1 MQKPKIYVT
10 RMIPEEGLALLRQ
23 TTDMGVWP
31 HKRRMT
37 REEQLQAVRECRGLL
52 ATHDVRIDGDFLRE
66 CPPLRVVSNFGVGYD
81 NIDVAACTA
90 RGVLAGNTP
99 DVLSE
104 TTADLAFALIM
115 ATARRLVEMAEF
127 VKTDR
132 WQPDIGILDNLGVD
146 IHHAT
151 LGIIGLGRIG
161 SQVAK
166 RGVGFNMR
174 VVYHDIHR
182 KQDAEAALGVEPLSK
197 EDLLSQS
204 DFVSL
209 HVPLT
214 AETAN
219 FFGPAEFN
227 RMKPTAILI
236 NTARGKIVDR
246 NALLTAIETGRIA
259 GAGLDVTDP
268 EPMRADDPLLRFP
281 QVTVLPHIGSATR
294 RTRARM
300 AEVAAHN
307 LINALTGRPMISC
320 LNPEAAGRS

>member
-1 MQKPKIYVT
+1 MQKPKIFVT
-10 RMIPEEGLALLRQ
+10 RMIPEEGLALLREA
-23 TTDMGVWP
+23 TDLDVWP

-37 REEQLQAVRECRGLL
+37 RAEQLQAARDCPGLL
-52 ATHDVRIDGDFLRE
+52 ATHDVRIDDDFLDE
-66 CPPLRVVSNFGVGYD
+66 CPRLRVVSNFGVGYD

-90 RGVLAGNTP
+90 RGVLVGNTP

-127 VKTDR
+127 VKADR
-132 WQPDIGILDNLGVD
+132 WQPDIGLLDNLGAD

-166 RGVGFNMR
+166 RGMGFNMR
-174 VVYHDIHR
+174 VVYHDLYR
-182 KQDAEAALGVEPLSK
+182 KQEAETALGVEYLSK
-197 EDLLSQS
+197 EDLLRQS

-219 FFGPAEFN
+219 FFGAAEFN

-246 NALLTAIETGRIA
+246 NALLTALETGRIA

-268 EPMRADDPLLRFP
+268 EPLRADDPLLRSP

-294 RTRARM
+294 QTRAKM
-300 AEVAAHN
+300 AEVAARN
-307 LINALTGRPMISC
+307 LINGLTGQPMISC
-320 LNPEAAGRS
+320 INPQAAGRS